1 METPNKQ
8 KKFKRLRIISSNYK
22 ITYHKKIINPINGH
36 YLDGQI
42 WETKQLIKICKLLDY
57 EQMLRIIMHE
67 AIHGI
72 DFEMCLNLKR
82 EEDRTNQLTTG
93 ITCFI
98 RDNPEFIMEYM
109 RVLNEG
115 GK

>member
-1 METPNKQ
+1 LSRKR
-8 KKFKRLRIISSNYK
+8 KKFRKIRIISSNYK

-36 YLDGQI
+36 SLDGQI
-42 WETKQLIKICKLLDY
+42 WETKQEIKICKFLGW
-57 EQMLRIIMHE
+57 EQMLKTIMHE
-67 AIHGI
+67 VIHGI

-98 RDNPEFIMEYM
+98 RDNPEFIMEYI
-109 RVLNEG
+109 RILNG
-115 GK
+115 GKD